1 MNAREIPP
9 EGQTYTQI
17 LKSTAL
23 IGGSSLI
30 TVGFSIIRNKAMALI
45 LGPEGVGLMAIYSS
59 IADIAQA
66 VAGLGVQSSGV
77 RQIAEAVGTGDA
89 EKIAKTAFILQ
100 RISIVL
106 GIVGTL
112 LLAAL
117 AFPVAELT
125 FGDHQH
131 AVSVALLS
139 LAIFFRLASAGQTAM
154 IQGMREISMLARI
167 NLLTAFFATV
177 VTIPLVYFFG
187 FEGIAPS
194 LVAIA
199 AVGLALS
206 WWYSRKMPQSSANL
220 SAPQFRQELGALLKL
235 GLVFMASGLL
245 TLASAYAVRLIVLQH
260 GGIVEAGLY
269 QAAWALGSLYAGFI
283 LQAMG
288 TDFYP
293 RLTAIVGDHAACNRL
308 VNEQARVSILLAG
321 PGVLATLTFA
331 PVVMRLFY
339 SPEFYGAADLLR
351 WICLGMLLRI
361 IAWPMGFIVLAKNEQ
376 AVFFWTEVAA
386 TVVHVGLAWLLV
398 SKVGLVGSA
407 AAFFGLYLWH
417 SMLIYFFARKLTGF
431 RWSPDNLRIGL
442 VFLVSSALIFSAT
455 LFLPFWQAIAL
466 GSLAVLLSGL
476 YSLRMLIGLVPPE
489 MLPRPIRKW
498 VLRTV

>member
-1 MNAREIPP
+1 MNTREILP

-106 GIVGTL
+106 GIAGTL

-117 AFPVAELT
+117 ALPVARLT

-220 SAPQFRQELGALLKL
+220 SAPQFRQELAALLKL

-293 RLTAIVGDHAACNRL
+293 RLTAIVSDHAACNRL

-455 LFLPFWQAIAL
+455 LLLPFWQATAL

-498 VLRTV
+498 VLRMV

>member
-1 MNAREIPP
+1 MNARETPP
-9 EGQTYTQI
+9 QGQTYTQI

-30 TVGFSIIRNKAMALI
+30 TVGFSIIRNKAIAVI
-45 LGPEGVGLMAIYSS
+45 LGPEGVGLMAIYTS

-100 RISIVL
+100 RISFVL
-106 GIVGTL
+106 GIAGTL

-117 AFPVAELT
+117 AFPVAQLT

-131 AVSVALLS
+131 AISVALLS
-139 LAIFFRLASAGQTAM
+139 AAIFFRLASAGQTAM

-177 VTIPLVYFFG
+177 VTIPLVYVFG
-187 FEGIAPS
+187 FDGIAPS

-206 WWYSRKMPQSSANL
+206 WWYSRKMPQSGANL

-260 GGIVEAGLY
+260 GGIIEAGLY

-398 SKVGLVGSA
+398 SKIGLVGSA
-407 AAFFGLYLWH
+407 AAFFGLYVWH

-431 RWSPDNLRIGL
+431 RWSSDNLRIGL
-442 VFLVSSALIFSAT
+442 IFLVSSALIFSAT
-455 LFLPFWQAIAL
+455 LLLPFWQATAL

-476 YSLRMLIGLVPPE
+476 YSLKMLIGLVPPE

-498 VLRTV
+498 VLKAV

>member
-1 MNAREIPP
+1 MNARETPS

-45 LGPEGVGLMAIYSS
+45 LGPEGVGLIAIYSS

-77 RQIAEAVGTGDA
+77 RQIAEAVGTGDV
-89 EKIAKTAFILQ
+89 EKIARTAFILQ

-117 AFPVAELT
+117 AFPVARLT

-131 AVSVALLS
+131 AISVAFLS
-139 LAIFFRLASAGQTAM
+139 LAVFFRVASAGQTAL
-154 IQGMREISMLARI
+154 IQGMREIATLARI
-167 NLLTAFFATV
+167 NLLTAFFATA

-187 FEGIAPS
+187 FEGVAPS

-199 AVGLALS
+199 GVTLLIS
-206 WWYSRKMPQSSANL
+206 WWYSRTMSQGATNV
-220 SAPQFRQELGALLKL
+220 SAPQFRQELAELLKL

-245 TLASAYAVRLIVLQH
+245 TLASAYIVRLVVLQH
-260 GGIVEAGLY
+260 GGIIEAGLY

-308 VNEQARVSILLAG
+308 VNEQALVSILLAG

-361 IAWPMGFIVLAKNEQ
+361 IAWPMGFIVLAKGEQ
-376 AVFFWTEVAA
+376 AIFFWTEVAA
-386 TVVHVGLAWLLV
+386 TVVHIGLAWLLV
-398 SKVGLVGSA
+398 AKFGLVGSA

-417 SMLIYFFARKLTGF
+417 SILIYFFARKLTGF
-431 RWSPDNLRIGL
+431 RWSAANLKIGL
-442 VFLVSSALIFSAT
+442 IFLVSSALIFCAT
-455 LFLPFWQAIAL
+455 LFLPFWQATAL
-466 GSLAVLLSGL
+466 GSLAVVLSGL
-476 YSLRMLIGLVPPE
+476 YSLKMLIGLLPPE
-489 MLPRPIRKW
+489 LLPLPIRKW
-498 VLRTV
+498 MLREA

>member
-1 MNAREIPP
+1 MNARATPS

-30 TVGFSIIRNKAMALI
+30 TVAFSIIRNKAMAVI

-89 EKIAKTAFILQ
+89 EKIARTAFILQ

-106 GIVGTL
+106 GIAGTL
-112 LLAAL
+112 LLACL
-117 AFPVAELT
+117 AFPVAHLT

-131 AVSVALLS
+131 AASVAFLS

-154 IQGMREISMLARI
+154 IQGMREISVLARI
-167 NLLTAFFATV
+167 NLLTAVFATV

-187 FEGIAPS
+187 FEGVAPS

-199 AVGLALS
+199 AVTLLIS
-206 WWYSRKMPQSSANL
+206 WWYSRKMPQSAGKV
-220 SAPQFRQELGALLKL
+220 SAPQFRQELGGLLKL

-245 TLASAYAVRLIVLQH
+245 TLATAYVVRIIVLQH
-260 GGIVEAGLY
+260 GGIVAAGLY
-269 QAAWALGSLYAGFI
+269 QSAWALGSLYAGFI

-293 RLTAIVGDHAACNRL
+293 RLTAIAGDHTACNRL
-308 VNEQARVSILLAG
+308 VNEQAQVSILLAG

-331 PVVMRLFY
+331 PLVMRLFY

-361 IAWPMGFIVLAKNEQ
+361 IAWPMGFIVLAKGEQ
-376 AVFFWTEVAA
+376 AIFFWTEVAA
-386 TVVHVGLAWLLV
+386 TVVHIGLAWLLV
-398 SKVGLVGSA
+398 AEFGLVGSA

-417 SMLIYFFARKLTGF
+417 SILIYFFARKLTGF
-431 RWSPDNLRIGL
+431 RWSPANLKIGL
-442 VFLVSSALIFSAT
+442 IFIVSSALVFCAT
-455 LFLPFWQAIAL
+455 LFLPFWQATAF

-476 YSLRMLIGLVPPE
+476 YSLKMLIGLLPPE
-489 MLPRPIRKW
+489 QLPRPVRRW
-498 VLRTV
+498 VLRVA

>member
-1 MNAREIPP
+1 MNARETPP
-9 EGQTYTQI
+9 QGQTYTQI

-30 TVGFSIIRNKAMALI
+30 TVGFSIIRNKAIAVI
-45 LGPEGVGLMAIYSS
+45 LGPEGVGLMAIYTS

-100 RISIVL
+100 RISFVL
-106 GIVGTL
+106 GIAGTL

-117 AFPVAELT
+117 AFPVAQLT

-131 AVSVALLS
+131 AISVALLS
-139 LAIFFRLASAGQTAM
+139 AAIFFRLASAGQTAM

-177 VTIPLVYFFG
+177 VTIPLVYVFG
-187 FEGIAPS
+187 FDGIAPS

-206 WWYSRKMPQSSANL
+206 WWYSRKMPQSGTNL

-260 GGIVEAGLY
+260 GGIIEAGLY

-398 SKVGLVGSA
+398 SKIGLVGSA
-407 AAFFGLYLWH
+407 AAFFGLYVWH

-431 RWSPDNLRIGL
+431 RWSSDNLRIGL
-442 VFLVSSALIFSAT
+442 IFLVSSALIFSAT
-455 LFLPFWQAIAL
+455 LLLPFWQATAL

-476 YSLRMLIGLVPPE
+476 YSLKMLIGLVPPE